1 MTVNSRHAKSFLGIL
16 VITALAGLQPAFA
29 SDNSKAIIKLMD
41 ELRAANKG
49 RHWNESIYTEDG
61 WQMHGTSVEG
71 RPLIYYSCGEKN
83 ENTTLMLSSVHGDEI
98 TPVYFGL
105 RLVSW
110 LKGEPDLCRGYHV
123 IVAPLVNPDG
133 YLAKK
138 PTRGNKNGIDI
149 NRNFPTKD
157 FDEMALKLWKEK
169 FKSDPRRYP
178 GAKGGSEPETR
189 FQEWLIDEFHPQKI
203 LTVHSPL
210 NFFDY
215 DGPES
220 DELRTFTEEYV
231 KSCKELRAAV
241 KHAAS
246 DYNFLNYGFFPGSLG
261 NYAGKER
268 GIPTL
273 TLELP
278 TVDASKAKSYFER
291 LKKGTKELVV
301 YTVKGTSPDAKAA
314 YSKSGPS
321 PK

>member
-1 MTVNSRHAKSFLGIL
+1 L
-16 VITALAGLQPAFA
+16 VFISALVLSSGALAED
-29 SDNSKAIIKLMD
+29 SDQALVKKFME
-41 ELRAANKG
+41 ELRDANQS
-49 RHWNESIYTEDG
+49 RHWNPSIYTEDD
-61 WQMHGTSVEG
+61 WKVHGKSVDG
-71 RPLIYYSCGEKN
+71 RPLIYFDCGAGNK
-83 ENTTLMLSSVHGDEI
+83 NTTLMLSSVHGDEV
-98 TPVYFGL
+98 TPIYFGL

-110 LKGEPDLCRGYHV
+110 LKGEPDICKNYHV
-123 IVAPLVNPDG
+123 IVAPIVNPDG

-138 PTRGNKNGIDI
+138 ETRTNKHGIDL

-157 FDEMALKLWKEK
+157 FDQMALKLWKDK
-169 FKSDPRRYP
+169 FKSDGRRFP
-178 GAKGGSEPETR
+178 GEKGGSEPETQ
-189 FQEWLIDEFHPQKI
+189 FQMWLIEEFHPEKI

-231 KSCKELRAAV
+231 NSCKELRAAV
-241 KHAAS
+241 KHAAN

-278 TVDASKAKSYFER
+278 TVDAAKAKSYFER
-291 LKKGTKELVV
+291 LKKGTRELVL
-301 YTVKGTSPDAKAA
+301 YTVKGERPDVSA
-314 YSKSGPS
+314 YSKSGS
-321 PK
+321 EPK